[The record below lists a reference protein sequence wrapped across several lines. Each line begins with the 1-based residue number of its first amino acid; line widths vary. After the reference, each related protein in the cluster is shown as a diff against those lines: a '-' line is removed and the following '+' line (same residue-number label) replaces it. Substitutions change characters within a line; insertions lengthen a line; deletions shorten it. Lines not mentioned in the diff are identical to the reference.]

1 MKFEGKRRP
10 KSEALSSVVQEGENH
25 PKPANRVCIVMSAL
39 GQKQTCAPQ
48 KAMSALPPIATAKA
62 DISDVL
68 HQMIWTNQG
77 HFAGF
82 IWYSIFSKDR
92 S

>member
-1 MKFEGKRRP
+1 MRR
-10 KSEALSSVVQEGENH
+10 KSHGRFTPE
-25 PKPANRVCIVMSAL
+25 
-39 GQKQTCAPQ
+39 
-48 KAMSALPPIATAKA
+48 A

-68 HQMIWTNQG
+68 HQVIWTNQG
-77 HFAGF
+77 YFAGF